1 LTTYRPKT
9 KPFPHQARA
18 TLKAV
23 RHKNYAIFME
33 PRLGK
38 TKVAIDVANIWALKA
53 EDNHLRV
60 LVLAPKIAL
69 SVWEEELERHCTLDY
84 AAENYEEYWGDGE
97 TLVFFLAGREA
108 TMRATRNAKG
118 RLERPKQRALE
129 EFDPDLIIIDESHE
143 YKRPGGR
150 GAQDAW
156 KMVRRLR
163 KRRGDGRPYVLLLS
177 GTPNPKGWR
186 DLFAQF
192 RIMDDSILGTNVMAF
207 DEDHVTFGHG
217 PRRFSVVSYRNTR
230 PLLRK
235 IRAHSVAVS
244 AEEAGLAG
252 KQFWNAVRVDLPDA
266 VSKTYQKFSEDMIVQ
281 LEGGGEISAKN
292 SGVRRLR
299 LLQIAGGFLTDGTQ
313 LHDAKTK
320 AAKEWLHVLLDQ
332 GESAIVYARFLPEV
346 RALGEIA
353 ELVGYR
359 VGVIQ
364 GSTPAVD
371 RVRYIKSLQRGT
383 KPTVL
388 VFQIQT
394 GKQSIELSSAAE
406 VVYYSTPDGWVDYWQ
421 SLNRVR
427 GPNQK
432 RPVRYTHI
440 LARATV
446 DVSAMAGLR
455 NKEDAHQT
463 MMRNPRR
470 YLQGM
475 I

>member
-1 LTTYRPKT
+1 
-9 KPFPHQARA
+9 
-18 TLKAV
+18 
-23 RHKNYAIFME
+23 ME

-69 SVWEEELERHCTLDY
+69 SVWEEEIDRHCTLDY
-84 AAENYEEYWGDGE
+84 AVENYDEYWGDGE

-163 KRRGDGRPYVLLLS
+163 KRRGNGMPYVLLLS

-192 RIMDDSILGTNVMAF
+192 RIMDESILGTSVQDF
-207 DEDHVTFGHG
+207 DEDHVTYGHG
-217 PRRFSVVSYRNTR
+217 SRRYAVVAYRNVPT
-230 PLLRK
+230 LLGKVRK
-235 IRAHSVAVS
+235 HSITVS
-244 AEEAGLAG
+244 AEEAGLGG
-252 KQFWNAVRVDLPDA
+252 KQFWNSIKVDLPDA
-266 VSKTYQKFSEDMIVQ
+266 VSKIYQKFSEDMIVT

-299 LLQIAGGFLTDGTQ
+299 CLQIAGGFLTDGTK
-313 LHDAKTK
+313 LHDAKIVAT
-320 AAKEWLHVLLDQ
+320 KEWLRVLLEQ
-332 GESAIVYARFLPEV
+332 EEHAIVYARFLPEV
-346 RALGEIA
+346 QALGEAA

-364 GSTPAVD
+364 GSTPQVD
-371 RVRYIKSLQRGT
+371 RVRYIQSLQRG
-383 KPTVL
+383 KEPTAL

-406 VVYYSTPDGWVDYWQ
+406 VVYYSTPDGWVEYWQ

-440 LARATV
+440 LARGTV

-470 YLQGM
+470 YLRGM

>member
-1 LTTYRPKT
+1 MY
-9 KPFPHQARA
+9 
-18 TLKAV
+18 
-23 RHKNYAIFME
+23 ME

-38 TKVAIDVANIWALKA
+38 TKAAIDVANIWALKSGGA
-53 EDNHLRV
+53 LRV

-69 SVWEEELERHCTLDY
+69 GVWEEELEQHCTLDY
-84 AAENYEEYWGDGE
+84 SVEGYEWYEGDGE
-97 TLVFFLAGREA
+97 TLQFFLAGREA
-108 TMRATRNAKG
+108 TMRASRVKG
-118 RLERPKQRALE
+118 KLVRTKQRTLE
-129 EFDPDLIIIDESHE
+129 EFDPHLIIIDESHE

-156 KMVRRLR
+156 RMVKRLR
-163 KRRGDGRPYVLLLS
+163 KRSGNGMPYVLLLS

-192 RIMDDSILGTNVMAF
+192 RIMDESIFGPSVAKF
-207 DEDHVTFGHG
+207 DHKHCIFGHG
-217 PRRFSVVSYRNTR
+217 ARRFSVVSYQNV
-230 PLLRK
+230 PALLRK
-235 IRAHSVAVS
+235 VRAHSITVS

-252 KQFWNAVRVDLPDA
+252 QQFWNSVKVDLPNA
-266 VSKTYQKFSEDMIVQ
+266 VSKMYQKFSEDMIVQ

-299 LLQIAGGFLTDGTQ
+299 CLQIAGGFLTDGTF
-313 LHDAKTK
+313 LHDAKVK
-320 AAKEWLHVLLDQ
+320 ATKEWLKVLLDQ
-332 GESAIVYARFLPEV
+332 SESCIIYARFLPEV
-346 RALGEIA
+346 QALGDVA

-364 GSTPAVD
+364 GSTPGLD
-371 RVRYIKSLQRGT
+371 RRRYIKALQRNT
-383 KPTVL
+383 RPTAL
-388 VFQIQT
+388 VFQVAT
-394 GKQSIELSSAAE
+394 GHQAIELSAAAE
-406 VVYYSTPDGWVDYWQ
+406 VVYYSVPDSWVHYWQ

-427 GPNQK
+427 GPNQS

-440 LARATV
+440 LARGTV

>member
-1 LTTYRPKT
+1 
-9 KPFPHQARA
+9 
-18 TLKAV
+18 V
-23 RHKNYAIFME
+23 RHRNYALFLE

-38 TKVAIDVANIWALKA
+38 TKIAIDVANIWALKSEE
-53 EDNHLRV
+53 EDNALRV
-60 LVLAPKIAL
+60 LVLAPKVAL
-69 SVWEEELERHCTLDY
+69 GVWEEELERHCTLDY
-84 AAENYEEYWGDGE
+84 SVETFDWYEGDGE
-97 TLVFFLAGREA
+97 TLQFFLAGREA
-108 TMRATRNAKG
+108 TMRAQRVKG
-118 RLERPKQRALE
+118 KLQRPKQRALE
-129 EFDPDLIIIDESHE
+129 EYDPDLIFIDESHE

-150 GAQDAW
+150 SAQDAW
-156 KMVRRLR
+156 RMVRRLR
-163 KRRGDGRPYVLLLS
+163 KARGNGMPYVVLMS

-186 DLFAQF
+186 DVFAQF
-192 RIMDDSILGTNVMAF
+192 RIMDESILGTNIQDF

-217 PRRFSVVSYRNTR
+217 PRRFSVVAYRNTR

-244 AEEAGLAG
+244 AEEAGLG
-252 KQFWNAVRVDLPDA
+252 GEQFWNSIKVDLPNA
-266 VSKTYQKFSEDMIVQ
+266 VSKMYQKFSEDMIVT

-299 LLQIAGGFLTDGTQ
+299 CLQIAGGFLTDGTQ
-313 LHDAKTK
+313 LHDAKIQAT
-320 AAKEWLHVLLDQ
+320 KEWLRVLLEQ
-332 GESAIVYARFLPEV
+332 EEHCIVYARFLPEV
-346 RALGEIA
+346 QALGEIA
-353 ELVGYR
+353 RLGGYR

-364 GSTPAVD
+364 GSTPQVD
-371 RVRYIKSLQRGT
+371 RVRYIKALQRG
-383 KPTVL
+383 KRPTVL

-406 VVYYSTPDGWVDYWQ
+406 VVYYSTPDGWVEYWQ

-440 LARATV
+440 LARGTV

-470 YLQGM
+470 YLRGM

>member
-1 LTTYRPKT
+1 
-9 KPFPHQARA
+9 
-18 TLKAV
+18 
-23 RHKNYAIFME
+23 ME

-38 TKVAIDVANIWALKA
+38 TTVAIDVATIWALKSGE
-53 EDNHLRV
+53 EDNALRV

-69 SVWEEELERHCTLDY
+69 DVWEDELEKHCTMDY
-84 AAENYEEYWGDGE
+84 SVESFEWYEGDGE
-97 TLVFFLAGREA
+97 SLQFFLAGREE
-108 TMRATRNAKG
+108 TMRVQRVGKK
-118 RLERPKQRALE
+118 RIRKKQMACEL
-129 EFDPDLIIIDESHE
+129 FDPHLIVIDESHE

-150 GAQDAW
+150 GATDAW
-156 KMVRRLR
+156 RMVRRLR
-163 KRRGDGRPYVLLLS
+163 KRRGNGMPYVLLLS

-192 RIMDDSILGTNVMAF
+192 RIMDETILGTNVAKF
-207 DEDHVTFGHG
+207 DARHCLYGHG
-217 PRRFSVVSYRNTR
+217 PRRFQVVQYQNVR
-230 PLLRK
+230 PLLKK

-252 KQFWNAVRVDLPDA
+252 KQFWNSIRVPLPDGA
-266 VSKTYQKFSEDMIVQ
+266 VKIYRKFLDDMLVE

-299 LLQIAGGFLTDGTQ
+299 LLQIAGGFLTDGTKI
-313 LHDAKTK
+313 HDAKVQAT
-320 AAKEWLHVLLDQ
+320 KEWLRVLLDQ
-332 GESAIVYARFLPEV
+332 QENAIVYARFLPEV
-346 RALGEIA
+346 EALGEA
-353 ELVGYR
+353 AALVGYR
-359 VGVIQ
+359 VGVIR
-364 GSTPAVD
+364 GATPKVD
-371 RVRYIKSLQRGT
+371 RARYIKALQSNRR
-383 KPTVL
+383 PMAL

-394 GKQSIELSSAAE
+394 GKQAIELSAAAE

-440 LARATV
+440 LAKGTV

-463 MMRNPRR
+463 LMRNPRR

>member
-1 LTTYRPKT
+1 
-9 KPFPHQARA
+9 
-18 TLKAV
+18 
-23 RHKNYAIFME
+23 ME

-38 TKVAIDVANIWALKA
+38 TKVAIDVANIWALKSRE
-53 EDNHLRV
+53 EDNALRV

-69 SVWEEELERHCTLDY
+69 SVWEEEIDRHCTLDY
-84 AAENYEEYWGDGE
+84 SVENFQEYWGDGE
-97 TLVFFLAGREA
+97 TLQFFLAGREE
-108 TMRATRNAKG
+108 TMRAQRVKK
-118 RLERPKQRALE
+118 RLVRPKQAIVE
-129 EFDPDLIIIDESHE
+129 KFDPDLIFIDESHE

-163 KRRGDGRPYVLLLS
+163 KARGNGRPYVVLMS

-186 DLFAQF
+186 DIFAQF
-192 RIMDDSILGTNVMAF
+192 RIMDETILGSSVAKF
-207 DEDHVTFGHG
+207 DAKHCLYGHG
-217 PRRFSVVSYRNTR
+217 PRRFQVVQYQNTR
-230 PLLRK
+230 PLMKK
-235 IRAHSVAVS
+235 IRQHSITMS

-252 KQFWNAVRVDLPDA
+252 QQFWNSVRVSLPNEAAKLYRNFLD
-266 VSKTYQKFSEDMIVQ
+266 QMIVEF
-281 LEGGGEISAKN
+281 EGGYISAKN

-299 LLQIAGGFLTDGTQ
+299 LLQIAGGFLTDGRQ
-313 LHDAKTK
+313 IHDAKIQAT
-320 AAKEWLHVLLDQ
+320 AAWLRVLLDQ
-332 GESAIVYARFLPEV
+332 QENAIVYARFLPEV
-346 RALGEIA
+346 KALGEVA

-364 GSTPAVD
+364 GSTSKMD
-371 RVRYIKSLQRGT
+371 RARYIKALRQSK
-383 KPTVL
+383 KPTAL

-394 GKQSIELSSAAE
+394 GKQAIDLSSAAE

-440 LARATV
+440 LATGTV

-463 MMRNPRR
+463 LMRNPRR